1 MNKQSLLLL
10 LSLLLAACEPAK
22 EPVTPPRPALA
33 MKVGAHTQSDAD
45 LVLVGEVKSRYESN
59 VGFRIAG
66 KITARLVDV
75 GAQVKKGQVLATID
89 ANDANLSTQAAKAD
103 VQAAEANYAL
113 AKAELDRQRLLFD
126 KQFISK
132 SALDLREA
140 EFKTAVARLKQV
152 KSQSAVTGN
161 QSNYTKLV
169 ADRDGIVAQINAEP
183 GQVVAAGQTVAQIID
198 YQHIEVLVAVPESRM
213 ATLQVGQAAQVK
225 LWANID
231 KTYQGKVREIAP
243 AANVS
248 TRAFDVRVA
257 VLDADT
263 QLKVGMT
270 AGVALGGDSAQTI
283 VVPSTALTQQQGQ
296 SQVWVIDAQGIVT
309 PRAVTAGMFTEH
321 GVEITQGLQAG
332 EMIAV
337 AGVHTLVK
345 GQKVLPQLTSPN
357 MAQASVES
365 VPLGS
370 VQE

>member
-1 MNKQSLLLL
+1 MNKQYLLLL
-10 LSLLLAACEPAK
+10 LPLLLSACEQPK
-22 EPVTPPRPALA
+22 EPITPPRPALV
-33 MKVGAHTQSDAD
+33 MKVGAHTQSESD

-89 ANDANLSTQAAKAD
+89 ANDANLSTQAANAD

-113 AKAELDRQRLLFD
+113 AKAELDRQRQLFD

-140 EFKTAVARLKQV
+140 EFKTSVARLKQV

-169 ADRDGIVAQINAEP
+169 ADRDGIIAQITAEP
-183 GQVVAAGQTVAQIID
+183 GQVVAAGQTVAQIVD
-198 YQHIEVLVAVPESRM
+198 YQHIEVLIAVPESRM
-213 ATLQVGQAAQVK
+213 VALQVGQVAQVK
-225 LWANID
+225 LWANIE

-243 AANVS
+243 AANAA
-248 TRAFDVRVA
+248 TRAFDVRIA
-257 VLDADT
+257 VLDADQ
-263 QLKVGMT
+263 QLKIGMT
-270 AGVALGGDSAQTI
+270 AGVALGGNETQAI
-283 VVPSTALTQQQGQ
+283 VVPSTALTQDHGQ
-296 SQVWVIDAQGIVT
+296 HQVWVIDTQGVASPRTVT
-309 PRAVTAGMFTEH
+309 SGMFTEH

-345 GQKVLPQLTSPN
+345 GQKVIPQLTSPN
-357 MAQASVES
+357 MAQASVEG
-365 VPLGS
+365 VH
-370 VQE
+370 